1 MISCNFSAMSLS
13 HCNCSNDSITKYV
26 NQQDCIPYEKSAL
39 TTLFFINQH
48 EISSLTQL
56 WLTFLSAKQFPRSET
71 HLKTTRKSMCI
82 FCVRGT
88 RTQLLISVL
97 CPVQLIGEISGDF
110 ICVDTYLPRFEA
122 LAYVSN
128 WRKWWFVV
136 MRSCLRKALFI
147 IFLFVFA
154 LKGFFIFFFVGA
166 AFATFF
172 LARELVF
179 DGIYFVKLDENIGD
193 CPFTSGF
200 FTVFLVVNSI
210 HFKKIRY
217 VDIMSTIAEKCV
229 LHTVLFLWA

>member
-1 MISCNFSAMSLS
+1 
-13 HCNCSNDSITKYV
+13 
-26 NQQDCIPYEKSAL
+26 
-39 TTLFFINQH
+39 
-48 EISSLTQL
+48 
-56 WLTFLSAKQFPRSET
+56 
-71 HLKTTRKSMCI
+71 MCI

-147 IFLFVFA
+147 FFLFVFA

-179 DGIYFVKLDENIGD
+179 DGINFVKLDENIGD
-193 CPFTSGF
+193 CPFTSGL
-200 FTVFLVVNSI
+200 FTVFLA
-210 HFKKIRY
+210 HFKKY

-229 LHTVLFLWA
+229 LHTVLFLRAQMDHIFNLILLQITSFRFKKLLTTLCSLLFVTCNFENYTKIWKTKPL